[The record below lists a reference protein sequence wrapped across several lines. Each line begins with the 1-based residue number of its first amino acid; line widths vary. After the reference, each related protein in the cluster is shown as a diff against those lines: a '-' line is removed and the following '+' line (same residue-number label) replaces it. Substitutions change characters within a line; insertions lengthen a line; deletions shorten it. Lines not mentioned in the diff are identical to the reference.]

1 LQSTRITDAGLIH
14 LRPLAALRELYLGNT
29 EITDVGLQHLKSLT
43 ALKCLVL
50 YGTKRTTAGVDDL
63 AKALP
68 GCEFSGRP

>member
-1 LQSTRITDAGLIH
+1 
-14 LRPLAALRELYLGNT
+14 LRELYLGNT